1 MLPYRPARLQARGAQ
16 RLIERRTRVRH
27 DHAPADL
34 ASGSEVP
41 EGFRGVL
48 GAPRLDGDGAILPAC
63 ASQPLPQIPDGA
75 DVGALGLDAH
85 EHLLAHWLG
94 GRKVADLSRLAPSDD
109 LHDAHR
115 RFLVGPST

>member
-1 MLPYRPARLQARGAQ
+1 
-16 RLIERRTRVRH
+16 
-27 DHAPADL
+27 
-34 ASGSEVP
+34 
-41 EGFRGVL
+41 FRGVL

-94 GRKVADLSRLAPSDD
+94 GRKVADLSRRAPSGD

-115 RFLVGPST
+115 PFLGGPSTLPPPGAPSEERPRRGGRSPRAPPPCSARGPRASA